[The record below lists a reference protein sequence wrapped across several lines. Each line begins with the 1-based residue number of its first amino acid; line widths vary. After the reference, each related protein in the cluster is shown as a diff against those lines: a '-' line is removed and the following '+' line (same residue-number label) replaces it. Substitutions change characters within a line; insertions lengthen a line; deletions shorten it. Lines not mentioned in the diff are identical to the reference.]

1 MKPYLSIAILSLA
14 AVSAFAADDEFVLTI
29 KGHAFEPK
37 ELTVPAGKKIRL
49 KVVNKDATAAEFES
63 KALGREK
70 LVPANSTGIVNLGP
84 LKPGRYAFVEE
95 YHENDA
101 AAQGTLIVK

>member
-1 MKPYLSIAILSLA
+1 MKRYLSIFVLSLA
-14 AVSAFAADDEFVLTI
+14 ANAAFAAEDEFVLTI

-37 ELTVPAGKKIRL
+37 EITVPAGKKFRL
-49 KVVNKDATAAEFES
+49 KVVNKDATPAEFES

-70 LVPANSTGIVNLGP
+70 LIPGQSTGIVNLGP
-84 LKPGRYAFVEE
+84 LKPGRYSFVEE
-95 YHENDA
+95 FHENDA